1 MSKNQ
6 DTQPNFRPV
15 REDVGAP
22 PRLLLYGVVMLCV
35 VIVAAP
41 FATIWAFQEVLSPAQ
56 RQRVIDQVPFFE
68 RFLDPTPQGGSL
80 PTLEPDDESS
90 SSALDLLN
98 MSLEETEEAGATQQN
113 TPAGTPESSTTT
125 ESESVSVLVPTSTSA
140 APPTATASQ
149 TPTVLPTNTPT
160 AAPTST
166 PEPVSEVNSAQ
177 NVSQLDSTTP
187 RNTGNVGGLPGSA
200 RLTGF
205 TWARQTWNNCG
216 PATITTALSYYG
228 WQENQAYAAD
238 YLKPYREDKNV
249 GPDELAQ
256 FVNDQTG
263 VRAMYR
269 VGGNLRMLKAL
280 IANNIPVVI
289 ERGIFFEAEDWLGHY
304 QTIVAYDDTQQ
315 MFYMYDTYLGTG
327 DAGEGVS
334 ESYASFDEHWREFNR
349 TFIVIYQEQDEGRIR
364 DILGDLVDPQEAAQ
378 IAFETAQAEAE
389 QDRNDAFAWFNMGSS
404 LTMLGRYRE
413 ATNAFDQSRRT
424 SNRLPWRLLW
434 YRFEPFEAYYNEGRY
449 EEVLSLAQSNLN
461 QASELEESYY
471 WRGRVYAARG
481 ETNRAAEEFRR
492 ALRFNPNYEAARA
505 ALDSL

>member
-1 MSKNQ
+1 MSKNH
-6 DTQPNFRPV
+6 DTQPNIRPV
-15 REDVGAP
+15 REGVGAP

-35 VIVAAP
+35 IIVAAP

-68 RFLDPTPQGGSL
+68 RFLDPTPEGGSL
-80 PTLEPDDESS
+80 PTLEPDQDSS

-98 MSLEETEEAGATQQN
+98 MSLEETEEAGTVNDTPTN
-113 TPAGTPESSTTT
+113 TPEPPDAD
-125 ESESVSVLVPTSTSA
+125 ESESVSVMVPTSTSA
-140 APPTATASQ
+140 APPTETPSH
-149 TPTVLPTNTPT
+149 TPTTRPTNTPT
-160 AAPTST
+160 VAPTST
-166 PEPVSEVNSAQ
+166 PEPVSEDSTAQ
-177 NVSQLDSTTP
+177 NVNQLGETTP
-187 RNTGNVGGLPGSA
+187 RNTGNVGGLPATA
-200 RLTGF
+200 RLSGF
-205 TWARQTWNNCG
+205 TWAKQTWNNCG
-216 PATITTALSYYG
+216 PATITTALTYYG
-228 WQENQAYAAD
+228 WQEDQAYAAD

-249 GPDELAQ
+249 GPNELAQ

-269 VGGNLRMLKAL
+269 VGGNLRVLKAL
-280 IANNIPVVI
+280 LANNFPVVI

-304 QTIVAYDDTQQ
+304 QTLVAYDDTQQ
-315 MFYMYDTYLGTG
+315 NFYMYDTYLGNG
-327 DAGEGVS
+327 ESGEGIS
-334 ESYASFDEHWREFNR
+334 ESYSKFDEHWREFNR

-364 DILGDLVDPQEAAQ
+364 DILGDLADPQRAAQ
-378 IAFETAQAEAE
+378 IAFETAQEEAE
-389 QDRNDAFAWFNMGSS
+389 QDRDDSFAWFNMGSS
-404 LTMLGRYRE
+404 LTMLERYRE

-461 QASELEESYY
+461 QADELEESYY

-481 ETNRAAEEFRR
+481 ETNRAADEFRR
-492 ALRFNPNYEAARA
+492 ALRFNPNFEAART